1 MSIKQVLTLP
11 ILSLLLICSATAVAF
26 AEESSQP
33 TPSPTPRR
41 ALGKP
46 VNGSR
51 GFEQF
56 GGRDASS
63 RLIAAGATR
72 GGIEASGPL
81 ANGLENYRAGKYEAA
96 VRDLRQAV
104 QQQPNS
110 DDAHYALALA
120 LTEAKQLNEAIEEF
134 KQVLALTIDPDLKIF
149 SCYNMGNV
157 YFDLGKYA
165 EAIESYKAAIEID
178 PTLSKPHNNLGLA
191 YAATSKINEAAA
203 EFAEAVRLKPDYAEA
218 HYNLGVAYLQLGKK
232 KDAQNEQQMLMK
244 LKSELAAKLDSFIK

>member
-1 MSIKQVLTLP
+1 MAQP
-11 ILSLLLICSATAVAF
+11 NPTA
-26 AEESSQP
+26 
-33 TPSPTPRR
+33 SPTSRR
-41 ALGKP
+41 ALAKP
-46 VNGSR
+46 VDGSR

-63 RLIAAGATR
+63 RLVAAGATR
-72 GGIEASGPL
+72 GGVEPGSPL

-104 QQQPNS
+104 EQQPNS

-120 LTEAKQLNEAIEEF
+120 LTEIKQLNEAIEEF

-149 SCYNMGNV
+149 SCYNMGNA
-157 YFDLGKYA
+157 YFDLGKYV

-178 PTLSKPHNNLGLA
+178 PTLANPHNNLGLA
-191 YAATSKINEAAA
+191 YAATSKVNEATA

-218 HYNLGVAYLQLGKK
+218 HYNLGVAYLQLGRRREA
-232 KDAQNEQQMLMK
+232 DERRQILVA
-244 LKSELAAKLDSFIK
+244 LKSEQLANKLQVLLSK